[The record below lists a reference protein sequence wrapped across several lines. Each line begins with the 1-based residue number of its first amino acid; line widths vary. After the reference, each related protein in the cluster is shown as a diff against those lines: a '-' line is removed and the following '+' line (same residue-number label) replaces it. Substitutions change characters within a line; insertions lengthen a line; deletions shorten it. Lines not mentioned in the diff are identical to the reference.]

1 VTPLVMAGA
10 YRDVP
15 RSEIPQA
22 TVAATILVRL
32 GSALGAA
39 VFAVVLQTLSRRDA
53 PETAFAH
60 SFWWVLGVAA
70 LSILAAVRMPG

>member
-1 VTPLVMAGA
+1 
-10 YRDVP
+10 
-15 RSEIPQA
+15 
-22 TVAATILVRL
+22 
-32 GSALGAA
+32 
-39 VFAVVLQTLSRRDA
+39 VLQTLSRRDA